1 MNIEPT
7 TRIEWGNNDKVS
19 KFLQRLRFN
28 SSPSNNF
35 NSGFEFGLD
44 SRTEG
49 VTDEKA
55 NGAPGSLNCSSAQT
69 NYVTLPTPLY
79 DTTLLQQIKH
89 DTRHLFSFD
98 DITQYSQNVPD

>member
-7 TRIEWGNNDKVS
+7 TRIESGNNDKVS

-55 NGAPGSLNCSSAQT
+55 NGAP
-69 NYVTLPTPLY
+69 TPLY

-89 DTRHLFSFD
+89 DTSYYLFSFD

>member
-1 MNIEPT
+1 MFI
-7 TRIEWGNNDKVS
+7 
-19 KFLQRLRFN
+19 

-55 NGAPGSLNCSSAQT
+55 NGSPGSLNCSSPQT
-69 NYVTLPTPLY
+69 NYVTLPTILL
-79 DTTLLQQIKH
+79 DTALLQQLKH
-89 DTRHLFSFD
+89 DTGLPVH
-98 DITQYSQNVPD
+98 

>member
-1 MNIEPT
+1 M
-7 TRIEWGNNDKVS
+7 S
-19 KFLQRLRFN
+19 N
-28 SSPSNNF
+28 SNPSNNF

-69 NYVTLPTPLY
+69 NYVTLPT
-79 DTTLLQQIKH
+79 TLLAPSGALIAIP
-89 DTRHLFSFD
+89 T
-98 DITQYSQNVPD
+98 YY

>member
-1 MNIEPT
+1 M
-7 TRIEWGNNDKVS
+7 S
-19 KFLQRLRFN
+19 N
-28 SSPSNNF
+28 SNPSNNF

-69 NYVTLPTPLY
+69 NYVTQLHYKIQHYLNTLNMTLV
-79 DTTLLQQIKH
+79 TT
-89 DTRHLFSFD
+89 
-98 DITQYSQNVPD
+98 YSV